1 MHSSSKENMPF
12 SDEEESTWRDPLK
25 SQQYIIV
32 KVATH
37 IKKQAWAMEFFA
49 QFAFTTYI
57 FDEVFAKM
65 TESTQSA
72 QKLRLTDTLFIFI
85 T

>member
-1 MHSSSKENMPF
+1 
-12 SDEEESTWRDPLK
+12 
-25 SQQYIIV
+25 
-32 KVATH
+32 
-37 IKKQAWAMEFFA
+37 MEFFA

-72 QKLRLTDTLFIFI
+72 QKLRLTDTLFII
-85 T
+85 TQNSIKFYLIKNHQIHAIL